1 MSRLR
6 ALRWVLPA
14 LGLAVACAGLPGR
27 EPAASEEE
35 RRAYAAALV
44 PLASNPK
51 EATRRLEAFVAAHPE
66 SPLVDDA
73 SLRLAELARG
83 RGDLDAAARSYRKVI
98 VEHPGGDRADS
109 ARLGLARLE
118 LSRGNRAAADSVLRP
133 MRLARLSPEERQQAY
148 RAYADL
154 ATDPGDRLRW
164 LVRVRAGESGADAV
178 ASVDAEIDR
187 AMLEMDA
194 AALARAAADV
204 GPDPPAGRLLLR
216 AAELE
221 LQSGDFERAERTLE
235 RASRL
240 PLVPED
246 APRLRSLEARVKLRS
261 SARAGGAALQ
271 EALPTLEEASRRGA
285 GSTRGAAGTLGVV
298 LPLSGRLARFGEE
311 SLQGVLL
318 AAGVFGSDDDGR
330 RIRVV
335 IRDSGGDPQRTALA
349 VAELAANPDVVGIVG
364 PLLSAESE
372 LAAAA
377 ATAAGIPLVSLAAR
391 DETAPDGSQV
401 FRVRAVPREEVA
413 LVVDHAMG
421 ELGAHRFAILYPRD
435 AYGRGLHK
443 LFWEAVEERGGTI
456 AAVAS
461 YDPELNDF
469 GGPIRSLLGYDLLG
483 AAEKQQLAK
492 REQMVSKARRLP
504 QAQAARLLDEARAL
518 TGPDSAPL
526 PPILDFDAIFVP
538 ESHEKVVLIAP
549 QLAFHDAGSMRLLGT
564 GSWNHPDLVA
574 IGRDHVE
581 GARFAAGFFAESPL
595 PIVQQ
600 FAAAY
605 EEAYGSP
612 PVDFAAQAYD
622 AANLLLVQLARG
634 LSSREALQEG
644 LLEVDAAPG
653 VTGVVSFAGAPR
665 KRPLLLG
672 VDHGRIVELE

>member
-1 MSRLR
+1 VSRLR
-6 ALRWVLPA
+6 ALFSLLPV
-14 LGLAVACAGLPGR
+14 LGLAIACAGLPGR
-27 EPAASEEE
+27 EPVASEEE

-51 EATRRLEAFVAAHPE
+51 EATRRLESFVAVHPE

-73 SLRLAELARG
+73 LLRLAELARE
-83 RGDLDAAARSYRKVI
+83 RGDVDSASRTYRKIV
-98 VEHPGGDRADS
+98 VEHPRGDRADS
-109 ARLGLARLE
+109 ARLALARLE

-133 MRLARLSPEERQQAY
+133 MRLARLSPEERPLAY
-148 RAYADL
+148 RIYADL

-164 LVRVRAGESGADAV
+164 LARVRAGESEPDAV
-178 ASVDAEIDR
+178 AGIDKEIDR
-187 AMLEMDA
+187 AMVEMDA
-194 AALARAAADV
+194 PALARAAAEV
-204 GPDPPAGRLLLR
+204 GPEPPAGRLLLR
-216 AAELE
+216 VAELE
-221 LQSGDFERAERTLE
+221 LQAGDFERAERTLE
-235 RASRL
+235 RASGL

-246 APRLRSLEARVKLRS
+246 APRLRSLEARVRLRS
-261 SARAGGAALQ
+261 SGQAAGAALL
-271 EALPTLEEASRRGA
+271 EALPTLEQASRRGA
-285 GSTRGAAGTLGVV
+285 ASTRGATGTLGVV

-318 AAGVFGSDDDGR
+318 AAGVFGGEADGR
-330 RIRVV
+330 RVRVL
-335 IRDSGGDPQRTALA
+335 IRDSAGDPQRAALA

-372 LAAAA
+372 AAAA
-377 ATAAGIPLVSLAAR
+377 AAAASGVPLVSLAAR
-391 DETAPDGSQV
+391 DETALDGSRA
-401 FRVRAVPREEVA
+401 FRVRALPREEVA
-413 LVVDHAMG
+413 LVVDHAMS

-435 AYGRGLHK
+435 AYGQGLRR

-461 YDPELNDF
+461 YDPTLTDF
-469 GGPIRSLLGYDLLG
+469 GGAIRSLLGYELLG
-483 AAEKQQLAK
+483 AAEKAALAE
-492 REQMVSKARRLP
+492 REQMRSKARRLP
-504 QAQAARLLDEARAL
+504 QAQAALLLEEARAL
-518 TGPDSAPL
+518 TGPDGAAL

-538 ESHEKVVLIAP
+538 DSHEKVVMIAP
-549 QLAFHDAGSMRLLGT
+549 QLAFHDAGGMRLLGT

-581 GARFAAGFFAESPL
+581 GARFSAGFFADSPY

-634 LSSREALQEG
+634 FSTREAMHEG
-644 LLEVDAAPG
+644 LLSLEVQPG
-653 VTGVVSFAGAPR
+653 VTGVLSFAGAPR

-672 VDHGRIVELE
+672 VDRGQIVELE

>member
-1 MSRLR
+1 VKRLR
-6 ALRWVLPA
+6 ALCWVLPA
-14 LGLAVACAGLPGR
+14 LGLAVACAGLSGR
-27 EPAASEEE
+27 EPVASEEE
-35 RRAYAAALV
+35 RSAYAAALV

-66 SPLVDDA
+66 SALVDDA
-73 SLRLAELARG
+73 TLRLAELARG
-83 RGDLDAAARSYRKVI
+83 RSDLAAAARYYRQVV
-98 VEHPGGDRADS
+98 VEHPRGDRADS
-109 ARLGLARLE
+109 ARLALARLE
-118 LSRGNRAAADSVLRP
+118 LSRGNRAAADSLLHP
-133 MRLARLSPEERQQAY
+133 MRLTRLSPEERQQAY

-164 LVRVRAGESGADAV
+164 LVRVRAGESGAEAV
-178 ASVDAEIDR
+178 VRVDAEIDH

-194 AALARAAADV
+194 AALARAAAEV

-216 AAELE
+216 ATELE
-221 LQSGDFERAERTLE
+221 LQAGDFERAERTLE

-246 APRLRSLEARVKLRS
+246 ASRLRSLEARVQLRS
-261 SARAGGAALQ
+261 SALAAGVAVQ
-271 EALPTLEEASRRGA
+271 EALPTLEQASRRGGA
-285 GSTRGAAGTLGVV
+285 ATRGAAGTLGLV

-318 AAGVFGSDDDGR
+318 AAGVFGSDGDGR
-330 RIRVV
+330 RVRVL
-335 IRDSGGDPQRTALA
+335 IRDSAGDPQRAALA

-372 LAAAA
+372 AAAA
-377 ATAAGIPLVSLAAR
+377 AAAAVGVPLVSLAAR
-391 DETAPDGSQV
+391 DEAAPDGSQV

-435 AYGRGLHK
+435 AYGRGLRR

-456 AAVAS
+456 TAVAS
-461 YDPELNDF
+461 YDPTLTDF

-483 AAEKQQLAK
+483 AAEKEVLAK
-492 REQMVSKARRLP
+492 REQMRSKARRLP
-504 QAQAARLLDEARAL
+504 QAQAAGLLEKARAL
-518 TGPDSAPL
+518 TGPDGAPL

-549 QLAFHDAGSMRLLGT
+549 QLAFHDAGRMRLLGT

-574 IGRDHVE
+574 IGGDHVE
-581 GARFAAGFFAESPL
+581 GARFTAGFFAESPHS
-595 PIVQQ
+595 IVQQ

-634 LSSREALQEG
+634 FSTREAVREG
-644 LLEVDAAPG
+644 LLEVEAAPG
-653 VTGVVSFAGAPR
+653 VTGVLSFAGAPR